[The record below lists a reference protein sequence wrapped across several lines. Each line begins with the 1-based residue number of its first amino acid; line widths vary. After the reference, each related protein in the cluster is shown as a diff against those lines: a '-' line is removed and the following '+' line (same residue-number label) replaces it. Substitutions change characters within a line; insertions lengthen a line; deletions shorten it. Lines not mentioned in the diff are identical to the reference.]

1 MTDSFVPT
9 PKEFF
14 AGFGI
19 GDEIKKT
26 NTFLQKRIVQ
36 FAQMVRFFYKTL
48 KRFIF
53 EDVIKLWPLY
63 LSLFLLGIT
72 VSFFTPNRKRNIFFI
87 IYIGALFI
95 TFFFFL
101 LAIRAFEFL
110 IKLIIMLIKGIKS
123 VFKNFMKKK
132 YSDAFF
138 DWLWCSVLCFII
150 FIVIL
155 AILGLC
161 IIIKNFNYF
170 LTALFNLIES
180 FDSFKNL

>member
-1 MTDSFVPT
+1 MADSFVPT

-36 FAQMVRFFYKTL
+36 FAQMIRFFYKTL

-53 EDVIKLWPLY
+53 EDIVKLWPLY

-95 TFFFFL
+95 TFFLFVFT
-101 LAIRAFEFL
+101 IR
-110 IKLIIMLIKGIKS
+110 
-123 VFKNFMKKK
+123 
-132 YSDAFF
+132 
-138 DWLWCSVLCFII
+138 
-150 FIVIL
+150 
-155 AILGLC
+155 
-161 IIIKNFNYF
+161 
-170 LTALFNLIES
+170 LF
-180 FDSFKNL
+180 